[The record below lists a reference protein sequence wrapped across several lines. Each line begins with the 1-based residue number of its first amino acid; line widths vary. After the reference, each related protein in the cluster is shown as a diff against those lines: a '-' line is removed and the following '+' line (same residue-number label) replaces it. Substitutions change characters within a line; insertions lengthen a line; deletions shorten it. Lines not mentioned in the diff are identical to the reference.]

1 MDHVVR
7 NPAVSKKL
15 AEIPAVEGPRD
26 VLNKFHGVPVGVVH
40 FETEVAVEL
49 RLEFWRDFEPATGH
63 ISPQRL
69 NVAGLEGDVGEP
81 VFGGALEFSEH
92 LDVLVVVHLEIGEH
106 QAAARLVHREGLLKS
121 QGAAVKNSPRGQVV
135 RSDADNSNTD

>member
-1 MDHVVR
+1 
-7 NPAVSKKL
+7 
-15 AEIPAVEGPRD
+15 
-26 VLNKFHGVPVGVVH
+26 
-40 FETEVAVEL
+40 
-49 RLEFWRDFEPATGH
+49 

-81 VFGGALEFSEH
+81 VFGGALEFREH

-121 QGAAVKNSPRGQVV
+121 QGAAVKISRRGQVV
-135 RSDADNSNTD
+135 RSEADVSNADDGRGRPGAGKSGGRGWGGLGFAWRVPRSSARLKAGAGHGKTTK